1 MAENILSCF
10 IDEAGDFGDF
20 EAHSPYYI
28 VSVIAHE
35 QSNSI
40 QAEIDG
46 LERYLSGLGYA
57 HHAIHTAPLIRL
69 EGDYQFLDME
79 TRKKLFNLL
88 FRFARSTILKR
99 KSILGSF
106 PIQRQN
112 SFHHDMSLRKTTGGN

>member
-57 HHAIHTAPLIRL
+57 HHAIQTYLKQKSPEKSSQNWKPVWNTGTLLIKSSFIMTM
-69 EGDYQFLDME
+69 G
-79 TRKKLFNLL
+79 
-88 FRFARSTILKR
+88 RSR
-99 KSILGSF
+99 
-106 PIQRQN
+106 
-112 SFHHDMSLRKTTGGN
+112 